1 MEKGFDIVAIGEV
14 LIDFTD
20 AGMSKD
26 GMQLFEQNPGG
37 APANMLT
44 VASHMGLKTALVGKI
59 GNDMHGMFLKETLE
73 KEKICTDC
81 LRIDEDTFTTL
92 AFVKINKN
100 GEREFSFA
108 RKPGADT
115 QLKPEEVDLEIL
127 KKCKIFHTGS
137 LSMTT
142 EPVRTTTIHA
152 VEAAKAA
159 GSIISYDPNYRASLW
174 EDEKAAVHAIKSLI
188 PYTDV
193 MKVSDE
199 EGFLITGEQ
208 DYRKA
213 AEKLLEKGPYLVAV
227 TLGAKGVYLAQK
239 GKNEYIE
246 GYRVTAVDT
255 TGAGDSFWGGFL
267 SHFLTYG
274 KSLMDMKW
282 EEWKECA
289 KYGNATASLCVQ
301 KRGGIP
307 SIPQKEEVIAV
318 VKKG

>member
-1 MEKGFDIVAIGEV
+1 MEKEFDIVAIGEL

-20 AGMSKD
+20 AGMGEN
-26 GMQLFEQNPGG
+26 GMCLFEQNPGG

-44 VASHMGLKTALVGKI
+44 VASHMGLKTAFVGKV
-59 GNDMHGMFLKETLE
+59 GNDMHGMFLKKTLE
-73 KEKICTDC
+73 KEKICTDY
-81 LRIDEDTFTTL
+81 LRVDEDTFTTL
-92 AFVKINKN
+92 AFVKLNED

-115 QLKPEEVDLEIL
+115 QLKPEEVDFEML

-142 EPVRTTTIHA
+142 EPIRTTTIQA
-152 VEAAKAA
+152 IEAAKAA

-174 EDEKAAVHAIKSLI
+174 EEEETAIHMINSLV
-188 PYTDV
+188 PYADV

-199 EGFLITGEQ
+199 ESLLITGEQ
-208 DYRKA
+208 DYKLA
-213 AEKLLEKGPYLVAV
+213 AEKILEKGPYIVAV
-227 TLGAKGVYLAQK
+227 TLGSEGVYLAQK
-239 GKNEYIE
+239 GKNENIK
-246 GYRVTAVDT
+246 GYQVTAVDT

-267 SHFLTYG
+267 SHFLTYE
-274 KSLMDMKW
+274 KALFDMNW

-307 SIPQKEEVIAV
+307 AIPQKEEVIAV